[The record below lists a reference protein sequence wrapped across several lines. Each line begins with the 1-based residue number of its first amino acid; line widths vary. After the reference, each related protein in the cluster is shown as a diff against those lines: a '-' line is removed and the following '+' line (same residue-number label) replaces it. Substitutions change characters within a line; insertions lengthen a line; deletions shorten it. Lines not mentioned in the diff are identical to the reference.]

1 MSSGEETRD
10 LMRKDI
16 TDLKRAINEEIRE
29 KEAIAHTADELRTK
43 VKNLEQEKTD
53 LGRAYQ
59 DAKQRIAG
67 VCALPVFLN
76 VFFLFSLRFYVSA
89 SLSLFIFSLI
99 CVCVC
104 VFVCVC
110 VCVCVCESLF
120 CQCLWMH
127 FSVCVCVFV
136 CACMCICVC
145 VCVCACMCTCV
156 WVCASMC
163 MYVCVRMGEGG
174 GFM

>member
-67 VCALPVFLN
+67 VCALPVCI
-76 VFFLFSLRFYVSA
+76 VFFYLCVFMCLFL
-89 SLSLFIFSLI
+89 SLSLFIFSFM
-99 CVCVC
+99 CVCV
-104 VFVCVC
+104 
-110 VCVCVCESLF
+110 
-120 CQCLWMH
+120 
-127 FSVCVCVFV
+127 
-136 CACMCICVC
+136 
-145 VCVCACMCTCV
+145 
-156 WVCASMC
+156 
-163 MYVCVRMGEGG
+163 
-174 GFM
+174 